1 MESWICWKIKG
12 WNVDLVLVLDLN
24 VNFQVVGSAERRVT
38 LKTKQKVTTFNK
50 RKKYDLSFKMNK
62 LLRPKL
68 LKKLNYKKRCCTLL
82 NTKFYVSI
90 QMT

>member
-12 WNVDLVLVLDLN
+12 WNVDLVLVLDLD

-50 RKKYDLSFKMNK
+50 RKIYDLSYKMNE

-68 LKKLNYKKRCCTLL
+68 LKKREL
-82 NTKFYVSI
+82 
-90 QMT
+90 